1 MKLVN
6 SIPAEERNP
15 TIFKLNLSTSKIMFD
30 DNTFL
35 KMPSL
40 VLFREGKT
48 EEGKSAV
55 REFRKAFPA
64 VRDRVLGFLSGNSK
78 PIELKLLST
87 MGLGAKETLPF
98 IALLTFD
105 FNQEGRAIFTTYR
118 FRGEIRQHLVEE
130 FVDQY
135 TAGVLQPEGL
145 LSEPVPEGPD
155 ALYGAVHKLVGK
167 TYHEFLQRD
176 TVDKV
181 VFYSTTAQKCAP
193 CENFM
198 PILQNFADM
207 IGHVETLQV
216 ATIDTGLNSAHL
228 PRRFPTVVM
237 FPAGKDKVEPGV
249 TFNNNVTLGAI
260 EYMGNIVPNARAEF
274 QLIRWAYDSATNKFD
289 VNGLKGLKDEL

>member
-1 MKLVN
+1 MQSVLRGRAGRLAWLLLFLGVWRDGGAQQELEGIMKLVN

-145 LSEPVPEGPD
+145 LSEPVPEG
-155 ALYGAVHKLVGK
+155 
-167 TYHEFLQRD
+167 Q
-176 TVDKV
+176 
-181 VFYSTTAQKCAP
+181 STSSWGRHI
-193 CENFM
+193 M
-198 PILQNFADM
+198 
-207 IGHVETLQV
+207 
-216 ATIDTGLNSAHL
+216 NSC
-228 PRRFPTVVM
+228 
-237 FPAGKDKVEPGV
+237 
-249 TFNNNVTLGAI
+249 
-260 EYMGNIVPNARAEF
+260 
-274 QLIRWAYDSATNKFD
+274 SATRWIRLCSTRPRPRSVRRARTSCPSFRISQT
-289 VNGLKGLKDEL
+289 